1 MVVKNLLLKVLEE
14 NESGSKSEYEKIL
27 EDINHL
33 VCVEDSTIRIEE
45 NVHYKVMNSS
55 NTIGFDFKTIYDKL
69 NKYYKLYKSEGDKL
83 LDYKTF
89 TKMISKSVYIVDQYP
104 KKHYKAVKRKVLT
117 TDYKGLATYVMK
129 NNIDRA
135 SCM

>member
-1 MVVKNLLLKVLEE
+1 MMGLEIIVEAFEGLGVNMDLLVNLNKASDMVVKNLLLNVLEE

-69 NKYYKLYKSEGDKL
+69 NKYYKLYKSENDKL
-83 LDYKTF
+83 LDYK
-89 TKMISKSVYIVDQYP
+89 V
-104 KKHYKAVKRKVLT
+104 
-117 TDYKGLATYVMK
+117 
-129 NNIDRA
+129 
-135 SCM
+135 